1 MLSKAE
7 NLFNDLLPPH
17 CNQVGKKLADDIET
31 ARHWQLQRSPSTRY
45 CRTSH
50 FSRMVVFVWEVTL
63 AGTIV
68 PTTMLNLVSDL
79 SFVYLANLAKLNYH
93 RICYLS
99 LLYTLH
105 RYLFEHFFSGHM
117 MLVAED
123 SNKVV
128 AFKSY
133 SRMCSLCARS
143 GLKQHKG
150 ECNNSF
156 SGTS

>member
-1 MLSKAE
+1 M
-7 NLFNDLLPPH
+7 
-17 CNQVGKKLADDIET
+17 
-31 ARHWQLQRSPSTRY
+31 
-45 CRTSH
+45 
-50 FSRMVVFVWEVTL
+50 

-133 SRMCSLCARS
+133 SRQCSLCARN
-143 GLKQHKG
+143 GLKEHNG
-150 ECNNSF
+150 PCNNSYN
-156 SGTS
+156 GTAKSMEPVGMVDCIKDVASRGGNVTELIVDNDGNTLEAIQVMVADYLLLCNTLL